1 MSNMTV
7 IKIKKINDFKYNK
20 LKFKKV
26 YFLKTELASILNIY
40 SRNVSRGIW
49 KDYALD
55 CNHNSAIFSIYK
67 SSFERAVLEIH
78 KKKVSN
84 VFEFLIIKNKK
95 IIYTSKDLS
104 KVLLQTE
111 KIPKIIH

>member
-1 MSNMTV
+1 MTV
-7 IKIKKINDFKYNK
+7 IIIKKNNNFKYNK

-26 YFLKTELASILNIY
+26 YFSKIELASILNIY
-40 SRNVSRGIW
+40 SRNVSRGVW

-55 CNHNSAIFSIYK
+55 HNNSSAIFSVFR
-67 SSFERAVLEIH
+67 SSFECAVLEIH

-84 VFEFLIIKNKK
+84 GFEYSIIKNKK
-95 IIYTSKDLS
+95 IMYTSKDLS
-104 KVLLQTE
+104 KVLSQTE

>member
-1 MSNMTV
+1 MTV
-7 IKIKKINDFKYNK
+7 IKIKKFNDFKYNK

-26 YFLKTELASILNIY
+26 YFLKIELASILNIY
-40 SRNVSRGIW
+40 SKNVSKGIW

-55 CNHNSAIFSIYK
+55 CNQNSAIFSIYK

-78 KKKVSN
+78 KKKVLN
-84 VFEFLIIKNKK
+84 GFDYLIIKNKK
-95 IIYTSKDLS
+95 IIYTSKNLT

-111 KIPKIIH
+111 KIPKIVH

>member
-1 MSNMTV
+1 MTI
-7 IKIKKINDFKYNK
+7 IKIKKIYDFKYNK

-26 YFLKTELASILNIY
+26 YFLKLELASIFNIY
-40 SRNVSRGIW
+40 SRNVSRGVW

-55 CNHNSAIFSIYK
+55 HNNSSAIFSVFR
-67 SSFERAVLEIH
+67 SSFECAVLEIH

-84 VFEFLIIKNKK
+84 GFEYSIIKNKK
-95 IIYTSKDLS
+95 IMYTSKDLS
-104 KVLLQTE
+104 KVLSQTE

>member
-1 MSNMTV
+1 MTI
-7 IKIKKINDFKYNK
+7 IKIKKINDFKYKK
-20 LKFKKV
+20 LNFKKI
-26 YFLKTELASILNIY
+26 YFLKIELASILNIY
-40 SRNVSRGIW
+40 SKNVSKGIW

-55 CNHNSAIFSIYK
+55 CNQNSAIFSIYR

-84 VFEFLIIKNKK
+84 GFEYLIMKNKK
-95 IIYTSKDLS
+95 IIYTSKNLT

-111 KIPKIIH
+111 KIPKIIN

>member
-1 MSNMTV
+1 MTV

-26 YFLKTELASILNIY
+26 YFLKIELASILNIY
-40 SRNVSRGIW
+40 SKNVSKGIW

-55 CNHNSAIFSIYK
+55 CKQNSAIFSIYR

-84 VFEFLIIKNKK
+84 GFEYLIMKNKK
-95 IIYTSKDLS
+95 IIYTSKNLT

-111 KIPKIIH
+111 KIPKIIN

>member
-1 MSNMTV
+1 MAV

-26 YFLKTELASILNIY
+26 YFLKIELAAILNIY

-84 VFEFLIIKNKK
+84 GFEYLIMKNKK
-95 IIYTSKDLS
+95 IIYTSKSLT
-104 KVLLQTE
+104 KVLLHSE
-111 KIPKIIH
+111 KIPKIIN

>member
-1 MSNMTV
+1 MCIRDS
-7 IKIKKINDFKYNK
+7 
-20 LKFKKV
+20 
-26 YFLKTELASILNIY
+26 
-40 SRNVSRGIW
+40 VSRGIW

-84 VFEFLIIKNKK
+84 GFEYSIIKNKK

-111 KIPKIIH
+111 KIPKIIN